1 MLISNEYRAL
11 IYKLREGNPRWGSS
25 GGRHVQTILHKVL
38 DDGRWNIRSAL
49 DYGCGYGV
57 ILGELCKINALRS
70 DFCYRYD
77 PGIPEYSNLPDKA
90 DLVISTDVLEHIE
103 PDLLDNVLEH
113 IASLHNQVAY
123 LCIHTKHANEILP
136 DGRNAHLTQKPP
148 RWWHAKLEKVYKDVA
163 ILNSP
168 EDDNIRPAWV
178 CQ

>member
-11 IYKLREGNPRWGSS
+11 IYKLREGNPRWGN
-25 GGRHVQTILHKVL
+25 GGHRHVQDIKSSVI
-38 DDGRWNIRSAL
+38 DNDKWKIRSAL
-49 DYGCGYGV
+49 DYGCGHGV
-57 ILGELCKINALRS
+57 ILSELVHQRALLA
-70 DFCYRYD
+70 DNCYRYD
-77 PGIPEYSNLPDKA
+77 PGIPEYTNLPDKA
-90 DLVISTDVLEHIE
+90 DLVICTDVLEHIE

-113 IASLHNQVAY
+113 LASLHKKVAY

-136 DGRNAHLTQKPP
+136 DGRNAHLTQQPP
-148 RWWHAKLEKVYKDVA
+148 RWWHDKLATVYKDVA